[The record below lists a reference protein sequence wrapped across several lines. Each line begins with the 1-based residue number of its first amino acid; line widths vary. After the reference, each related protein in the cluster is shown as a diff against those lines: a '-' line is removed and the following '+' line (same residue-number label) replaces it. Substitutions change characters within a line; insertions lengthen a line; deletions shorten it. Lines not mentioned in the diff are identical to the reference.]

1 MSSDDPPREDE
12 DRPLIGVQIAIRAKL
27 ALDLEEGVAA
37 QILVPL
43 G

>member
-12 DRPLIGVQIAIRAKL
+12 DRPLVGVQIAVRAYL
-27 ALDLEEGVAA
+27 ALDLEEGAVA